1 MGAHVDDS
9 SLPPVR
15 FETHPDRYRH
25 WRLELPAEY
34 GGAVARLVMDV
45 REGEGLRPGYPLKL
59 NSYDLGVDLE
69 LADALQRIRFEHP
82 EVKALV
88 FTSGKDRIFCSGANI
103 YMLRQSSHG
112 WKVNFCKFTNE
123 TRLAMED
130 ASRNS
135 GIRFLAALNG

>member
-1 MGAHVDDS
+1 MGAPPGGSES
-9 SLPPVR
+9 SPPLT

-45 REGEGLRPGYPLKL
+45 RENEGLRPGYPLKL
-59 NSYDLGVDLE
+59 NSYDLGVDIE

-103 YMLRQSSHG
+103 YMLGSS
-112 WKVNFCKFTNE
+112 TP
-123 TRLAMED
+123 RLQGQLLQVHERD
-130 ASRNS
+130 APRTSR
-135 GIRFLAALNG
+135 R